1 LFIHRTLPS
10 IDYIDVASELTRFVY
25 KKPVDVI
32 VHSISD
38 KLSSPIETLKRRGI
52 PVDRLLKIA
61 EQKSNHL
68 RVRPTTTTTS
78 CHIAMKFSFPVESA
92 VGEPRTKQ
100 VDDQQQQQQQ
110 QRGFLRSLKE

>member
-1 LFIHRTLPS
+1 MLLFIHRDLPS

-52 PVDRLLKIA
+52 PVDRLLKIGD
-61 EQKSNHL
+61 QKSNSPRL
-68 RVRPTTTTTS
+68 LTTTN
-78 CHIAMKFSFPVESA
+78 I
-92 VGEPRTKQ
+92 
-100 VDDQQQQQQQ
+100 D
-110 QRGFLRSLKE
+110 FL